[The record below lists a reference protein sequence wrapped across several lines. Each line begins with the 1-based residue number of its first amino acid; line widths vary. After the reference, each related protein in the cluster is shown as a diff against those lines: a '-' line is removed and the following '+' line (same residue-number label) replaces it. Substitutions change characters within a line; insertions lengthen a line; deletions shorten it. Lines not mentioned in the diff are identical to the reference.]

1 MWYLVLEPSPRN
13 HTPLRMIGAAIPS
26 TSIGCEAFAKQLEEG
41 MGEYDHPMYH
51 YMTPY
56 RERPIS

>member
-41 MGEYDHPMYH
+41 MGEYDRPM
-51 YMTPY
+51 
-56 RERPIS
+56 